1 MSADF
6 KIGCGSVVFREYEL
20 GRVLDAIYAAG
31 YRYFETQATNPWCM
45 HVVVDRDDPVRF
57 ADMAKAHG
65 FLGVTSLWTAEGA
78 LIPAA
83 DSCVD
88 TIKRTI
94 EWAAAANIPIVDL
107 GDGYKPDDMSE
118 DDAFKRLSE
127 RLLCLIETA
136 EKYDVTLALEPHG
149 SFSLTADG
157 LERILSISG
166 SKHFGINYDCA
177 NIRRAGF
184 VETRDGATAWRSI
197 AEDDNNIQSAAGNT
211 IQSPA
216 GNAVQSAADTNA
228 QSPADNPAEPV
239 ETATLRRVVS
249 RVVHFHAKDFD
260 ERGSCVPLGQG
271 IVDVAGCILLLREAG
286 YTGAVSLETEGGMP
300 FDESYRLAAASHEF
314 LMVNLT

>member
-20 GRVLDAIYAAG
+20 ERVLDAIYSAG

-88 TIKRTI
+88 TIRRTI

-157 LERILSISG
+157 LERILSISS
-166 SKHFGINYDCA
+166 SKYFGINYDCA

-184 VETRDGATAWRSI
+184 VETRDGAAAWRALDTAQPTS
-197 AEDDNNIQSAAGNT
+197 
-211 IQSPA
+211 
-216 GNAVQSAADTNA
+216 ADTFA
-228 QSPADNPAEPV
+228 QSSAHESIEV
-239 ETATLRRVVS
+239 STLRRVIS
-249 RVVHFHAKDFD
+249 RVVHFHAKDLAPD
-260 ERGSCVPLGQG
+260 GSCVALGQG
-271 IVDVAGCILLLREAG
+271 SVDVSGCIELLREYG
-286 YTGAVSLETEGGMP
+286 YAGAVSLETEGGMP
-300 FDESYRLAAASHEF
+300 FDDSLRLAAESREY
-314 LMVNLT
+314 LEGII

>member
-20 GRVLDAIYAAG
+20 ERVLDAIYAAG

-65 FLGVTSLWTAEGA
+65 FLGVTSLWAPEGA

-107 GDGYKPDDMSE
+107 GDGYRPDDMSE

-127 RLLCLIETA
+127 RLLELIETA

-149 SFSLTADG
+149 SFSLTANG
-157 LERILSISG
+157 LERILSIS
-166 SKHFGINYDCA
+166 SSEHFGINYDCA

-184 VETRDGATAWRSI
+184 VETRDGAAAWRSI
-197 AEDDNNIQSAAGNT
+197 GASDET
-211 IQSPA
+211 
-216 GNAVQSAADTNA
+216 VQSATRDTLA
-228 QSPADNPAEPV
+228 QSHAREAIEV
-239 ETATLRRVVS
+239 ATLRRVVS
-249 RVVHFHAKDFD
+249 RVVHFHAKDLD

-300 FDESYRLAAASHEF
+300 FDDSYRLAAESREY
-314 LMVNLT
+314 LEGII

>member
-6 KIGCGSVVFREYEL
+6 KISCGSVVFREYEL
-20 GRVLDAIYAAG
+20 GRVLDAIYSAG

-157 LERILSISG
+157 LERILSISS
-166 SKHFGINYDCA
+166 SKRFGINYDCA
-177 NIRRAGF
+177 DIRRAGF
-184 VETRDGATAWRSI
+184 VETRDGAAAWRSI
-197 AEDDNNIQSAAGNT
+197 GASHVT
-211 IQSPA
+211 
-216 GNAVQSAADTNA
+216 VQSASRDTLA
-228 QSPADNPAEPV
+228 QSHAREAIA
-239 ETATLRRVVS
+239 TATLRRVVS
-249 RVVHFHAKDFD
+249 RVVHFHAKDLD

-300 FDESYRLAAASHEF
+300 FNESYRLAAASHEF
-314 LMVNLT
+314 LTRLI

>member
-6 KIGCGSVVFREYEL
+6 KIGCGSVVFREYGLE
-20 GRVLDAIYAAG
+20 RVLDAIYSAG

-57 ADMAKAHG
+57 ADIAKAHG

-88 TIKRTI
+88 TIRRTI

-107 GDGYKPDDMSE
+107 GDGYRPDDMSE

-157 LERILSISG
+157 LERILSISS

-184 VETRDGATAWRSI
+184 VETRDGAAAWRSI
-197 AEDDNNIQSAAGNT
+197 GASDET
-211 IQSPA
+211 
-216 GNAVQSAADTNA
+216 VQSATRDTLA
-228 QSPADNPAEPV
+228 QSHAREV
-239 ETATLRRVVS
+239 IEVATLRRVVS
-249 RVVHFHAKDFD
+249 RVVHFHAKDLAPD
-260 ERGSCVPLGQG
+260 GSCVALGQG
-271 IVDVAGCILLLREAG
+271 SVDVSGCIELLREYG
-286 YTGAVSLETEGGMP
+286 YAGAVSLETEGGMP
-300 FDESYRLAAASHEF
+300 FGDSLRLAAESREY
-314 LMVNLT
+314 LEGII

>member
-20 GRVLDAIYAAG
+20 ERVLDAIYSAG

-88 TIKRTI
+88 TIRRTI

-157 LERILSISG
+157 LERILSISS
-166 SKHFGINYDCA
+166 SKYFGINYDCA

-184 VETRDGATAWRSI
+184 VETRDGAAAWRSLDT
-197 AEDDNNIQSAAGNT
+197 AQPTS
-211 IQSPA
+211 
-216 GNAVQSAADTNA
+216 ADTFA
-228 QSPADNPAEPV
+228 QSSAHESIEV
-239 ETATLRRVVS
+239 STLRRVIS
-249 RVVHFHAKDFD
+249 RVVHFHAKDLAPD
-260 ERGSCVPLGQG
+260 GSCVALGQG
-271 IVDVAGCILLLREAG
+271 SVDVSGCIELLREYG
-286 YTGAVSLETEGGMP
+286 YAGAVSLETEGGMP
-300 FDESYRLAAASHEF
+300 FDDSLRLAAESREY
-314 LMVNLT
+314 LEGII

>member
-20 GRVLDAIYAAG
+20 ERVLDAIYSAG

-88 TIKRTI
+88 TIERTI
-94 EWAAAANIPIVDL
+94 KWAAAANIPIVDL
-107 GDGYKPDDMSE
+107 GDGYRPDDMSE

-157 LERILSISG
+157 LERILSISS

-184 VETRDGATAWRSI
+184 VETHYSNSI
-197 AEDDNNIQSAAGNT
+197 S
-211 IQSPA
+211 
-216 GNAVQSAADTNA
+216 
-228 QSPADNPAEPV
+228 
-239 ETATLRRVVS
+239 
-249 RVVHFHAKDFD
+249 
-260 ERGSCVPLGQG
+260 SC
-271 IVDVAGCILLLREAG
+271 
-286 YTGAVSLETEGGMP
+286 S
-300 FDESYRLAAASHEF
+300 
-314 LMVNLT
+314 

>member
-20 GRVLDAIYAAG
+20 ERVLDAIYSTG

-88 TIKRTI
+88 TIKRAI

-157 LERILSISG
+157 LERILSISS

-177 NIRRAGF
+177 NIHRAGF
-184 VETRDGATAWRSI
+184 VETRDGAAAWRSLDT
-197 AEDDNNIQSAAGNT
+197 AQPTS
-211 IQSPA
+211 
-216 GNAVQSAADTNA
+216 ADTFA
-228 QSPADNPAEPV
+228 QSSAHESIEV
-239 ETATLRRVVS
+239 STLRRVIS
-249 RVVHFHAKDFD
+249 RVVHFHAKDLD

-314 LMVNLT
+314 LTRLI

>member
-20 GRVLDAIYAAG
+20 ERVLDAIYAAG

-88 TIKRTI
+88 TIKRAI

-107 GDGYKPDDMSE
+107 GDGYRPDDMSE

-127 RLLCLIETA
+127 RLLELIEAA

-149 SFSLTADG
+149 SFSLTANG
-157 LERILSISG
+157 LERILSISS

-184 VETRDGATAWRSI
+184 IETRDGARRGGRLARQTKPFSQPLETHPPSRTRAKLSRSRHC
-197 AEDDNNIQSAAGNT
+197 AVSSRASSTSTRRTLTSAAAAFRSDRVSST
-211 IQSPA
+211 SPA
-216 GNAVQSAADTNA
+216 VFCCCAKPATPARCRSKPRAECRSTNPIA
-228 QSPADNPAEPV
+228 SPPR
-239 ETATLRRVVS
+239 ATSFLR
-249 RVVHFHAKDFD
+249 
-260 ERGSCVPLGQG
+260 G
-271 IVDVAGCILLLREAG
+271 
-286 YTGAVSLETEGGMP
+286 
-300 FDESYRLAAASHEF
+300 
-314 LMVNLT
+314 

>member
-1 MSADF
+1 MSADL

-20 GRVLDAIYAAG
+20 ERVLDAIYSAG

-57 ADMAKAHG
+57 ADIAKAHG

-88 TIKRTI
+88 TIRRTI

-107 GDGYKPDDMSE
+107 GDGYRPDDMSE

-166 SKHFGINYDCA
+166 SRHFGINYDCA
-177 NIRRAGF
+177 NIHRAGF
-184 VETRDGATAWRSI
+184 VETRDGAAAWRSI
-197 AEDDNNIQSAAGNT
+197 GASDET
-211 IQSPA
+211 
-216 GNAVQSAADTNA
+216 VQSASTDTLA
-228 QSPADNPAEPV
+228 QSSAHESIEV
-239 ETATLRRVVS
+239 STLRRVVS
-249 RVVHFHAKDFD
+249 RVVHFHAKDLD

-314 LMVNLT
+314 LTRLI

>member
-20 GRVLDAIYAAG
+20 ERVLDAIYSAG

-45 HVVVDRDDPVRF
+45 HVVIDRDDPVRF
-57 ADMAKAHG
+57 ADMTKAHG

-88 TIKRTI
+88 TIRRTI

-107 GDGYKPDDMSE
+107 GDGYRPDDMSE

-157 LERILSISG
+157 LERILSISS

-197 AEDDNNIQSAAGNT
+197 GASDET
-211 IQSPA
+211 
-216 GNAVQSAADTNA
+216 VQSASTDTLA
-228 QSPADNPAEPV
+228 QSHAREAIEV
-239 ETATLRRVVS
+239 ATLRRVVS
-249 RVVHFHAKDFD
+249 RVVHFHAKDLD

-314 LMVNLT
+314 LTRLI

>member
-20 GRVLDAIYAAG
+20 ERALDAIYSAG

-57 ADMAKAHG
+57 ADIAKAHG

-94 EWAAAANIPIVDL
+94 KWAAAANIPIVDL
-107 GDGYKPDDMSE
+107 GDGYRPDDMSE

-127 RLLCLIETA
+127 RLLELIETA

-157 LERILSISG
+157 LERILSISS

-184 VETRDGATAWRSI
+184 VETRDGAAAWRSI
-197 AEDDNNIQSAAGNT
+197 GVSDET
-211 IQSPA
+211 
-216 GNAVQSAADTNA
+216 VQSATADTFA
-228 QSPADNPAEPV
+228 QSSAHESIEV
-239 ETATLRRVVS
+239 STLRRVVS
-249 RVVHFHAKDFD
+249 RVVHFHAKDLD

-314 LMVNLT
+314 LTRLI